1 MELRH
6 LRYFVAVAEELSF
19 TRAAERLH
27 IGQPPL
33 SQQIQALESEIGAV
47 LLDRTRRWVRLT
59 DAGKLF
65 LEDARRILA
74 LSASAAKTANRA
86 HVGELG
92 QLKIGF
98 TRSTPY
104 TPTFPKIINA
114 YRRQFPNVTLVLQE
128 LATMRQLSAIHS
140 EALDIGFIR
149 TPEWE
154 TPAGLRFS
162 TLSEHPLSVV
172 VPTHHGLARKRRV
185 RIEDVRE
192 EEFVMFPRD
201 EGTTLTPQ
209 IYRLCADAGFAP
221 KVTMEAREAATVI
234 GLVAAGCGI
243 TILPDLF
250 SCMGIKGAVF
260 KLIDSPTAIS
270 EYLLASREKEASP
283 VALAFLRVAA
293 EEGKLTVE
301 KHALGG
307 PQDNKIT

>member
-33 SQQIQALESEIGAV
+33 SQQIQALEEEVGAL

-59 DAGKLF
+59 EAGKLF
-65 LEDARRILA
+65 LDDARRILA

-86 HVGELG
+86 HRGELG

-98 TRSTPY
+98 TRSTPF
-104 TPTFPKIINA
+104 TPIFPKIINA
-114 YRRQFPNVTLVLQE
+114 YRKQFPAVTLVLQE
-128 LATMRQLSAIHS
+128 LSTMRQVAAIHDGS
-140 EALDIGFIR
+140 LDLGFVR
-149 TPEWE
+149 TPE
-154 TPAGLRFS
+154 TAVPVTLKFTTLREHS
-162 TLSEHPLSVV
+162 LSIVIPI
-172 VPTHHGLARKRRV
+172 HHRLARKRRV
-185 RIEDVRE
+185 LIEDLRE

-209 IYRLCADAGFAP
+209 IYRLCADAGFEP
-221 KVTMEAREAATVI
+221 RIVIEAREAATVI

-243 TILPDLF
+243 SILPDLF

-260 KLIDSPTAIS
+260 RLIETPTAVS
-270 EYLLASREKEASP
+270 KFVLASRMQESNP
-283 VALAFLRVAA
+283 VTVAFLKVAM
-293 EEGKLTVE
+293 EEGMSTTV
-301 KHALGG
+301 G
-307 PQDNKIT
+307 